1 MKTSWLKWGIIAG
14 IFGVFCIPLVVANPL
29 FFPFITGKGFAFR
42 ILVEILV
49 ALWLVLMLVD
59 PSARPRFSLKQRG
72 TWIFIALSLFVLS
85 IGVSDIWSANPH
97 KSFWSNFERM
107 EGWIGLIHLYAF
119 FVVLWSTIRDSRD
132 WRMIFEVA
140 IGVSVVE
147 GLYGVLQLAGKLP
160 INQGGV
166 RVDGTFGNAT
176 YLAVYMLFMAFFTA
190 LAFYWWGKGKT
201 KIRWWYGAAFILQL
215 IMIFYTAT
223 RGTILGLF
231 GGAVLTALIILF
243 FGERTKQVKKWG
255 VGVLIAL
262 VVLGG
267 GFFLAK
273 DTAFIQSH
281 DVLTRIANISLSEGS
296 TRFTIWNMA
305 WQGFQERPVF
315 GWGQESFNYVF
326 NKYYEPSMYAQEPWF
341 DRAHNEYLDWL
352 VAGGSMG
359 FLLYLSLFVLAF
371 WFLWRPKSAFTVT
384 ERALFTG
391 LLAGYGFHNLFV
403 FDNLLSYILFFTLLA
418 YIAFREESSDT
429 SQGDEDAW
437 WKRKASPGVVAV
449 AAPILVS
456 MMVLVFYFANVPG
469 IATAYNLIE
478 ALKPHEKGIGEN
490 VRYIK
495 LASETKGLGRQE
507 AREQVVQFALQAKTA
522 SIGDEAFRSSAEAY
536 AIQQMNDEIS
546 KSPRDARLRIFLGT
560 FLRQAGRYEESKN
573 QFDVALTLSPKK
585 QQIYFELGILETL
598 RGDNEKALEWFKTAF
613 ELDEGYDSAR
623 LYYAAA
629 LTRSGNK
636 ALSDSL
642 LLEKFQTTTPDN
654 DVLLRA
660 YLDVH
665 DYDAVIAVA
674 KSRVANDSKNVEKI
688 VQLAAIYLEAGR
700 RTEAISALKQAIEV
714 DGSFKSQG
722 EYYIQEIAAGRT
734 P

>member
-14 IFGVFCIPLVVANPL
+14 IFGVFCIPLFVANPL

-49 ALWLVLMLVD
+49 ALWLVLMLAD

-85 IGVSDIWSANPH
+85 LGVSDIWSANPH

-119 FVVLWSTIRDSRD
+119 FVVLWSTIRDVKD

-140 IGVSVVE
+140 IGVSVIE
-147 GLYGVLQLAGKLP
+147 GLYGLLQLAGSLP

-190 LAFYWWGKGKT
+190 LAYHWWGKGKT
-201 KIRWWYGAAFILQL
+201 KIRWWYGAAFVLQL

-231 GGAVLTALIILF
+231 GGAVLTVLIILF
-243 FGERTKQVKKWG
+243 FGERTKQVRKWS

-262 VVLGG
+262 AVLGG

-273 DTAFIQSH
+273 DTAFIQSN

-305 WQGFQERPVF
+305 WQGFQERPIF
-315 GWGQESFNYVF
+315 GWGQESFNHVF

-352 VAGGSMG
+352 VAGGSVG
-359 FLLYLSLFVLAF
+359 FLLYLSLFALAL

-418 YIAFREESSDT
+418 YIAFREESNDASH
-429 SQGDEDAW
+429 GDENSW
-437 WKRKASPGVVAV
+437 WRHKASPSVIAMG
-449 AAPILVS
+449 APILVS
-456 MMVLVFYFANVPG
+456 IMVIVFYFANVSG

-478 ALKPHEKGIGEN
+478 ALKPHEKGIEEN

-495 LASETKGLGRQE
+495 LASETTGLGRQE
-507 AREQVVQFALQAKTA
+507 AREQLVQFAVQAKNA
-522 SIGDEAFRSSAEAY
+522 SIGDEAFRSSVEGY
-536 AIQQMNDEIS
+536 AIQQMSDEIS
-546 KSPRDARLRIFLGT
+546 RNPNDTRLRLFLGT

-573 QFDVALTLSPKK
+573 QFDAALLLSPKK

-598 RGDNEKALEWFKTAF
+598 RGNKEKALELFKTAF
-613 ELDEGYDSAR
+613 ELDQGYDTAR

-636 ALSDSL
+636 ALSDTL
-642 LLEKFQTTTPDN
+642 LIEKFQTTAPDN
-654 DVLLRA
+654 DVLLQA
-660 YLDVH
+660 YLDVR
-665 DYDAVIAVA
+665 DYDAVIAIA
-674 KSRVANDSKNVEKI
+674 KSRVVNDPKNVKKI

-700 RTEAISALKQAIEV
+700 RTEAIAALQQAIEA
-714 DGSFKSQG
+714 DASFKAQG
-722 EYYIQEIAAGRT
+722 EYYIQEIASGKN